1 MVINFNEAFSQAQT
15 LVAREGLTVH
25 CSQHFRDAVTSFTNR
40 EMVLVNYASAT
51 VLEFSKRRRVIR
63 GVEAENGGFNRVRGT
78 ITIRIEKPVHNQVR
92 RLKLHRITR
101 THE

>member
-1 MVINFNEAFSQAQT
+1 MVINFNEVFSQAQT

-51 VLEFSKRRRVIR
+51 VLEFSKRRAGYPRRGSGER
-63 GVEAENGGFNRVRGT
+63 GV
-78 ITIRIEKPVHNQVR
+78 
-92 RLKLHRITR
+92 
-101 THE
+101 